1 MGGLPVKI
9 PLLCAKA
16 VLQLLAGCLPQTAR
30 CSRFFHT
37 LWHLLKAKEESNG
50 CVIESAFSELHCLWR
65 TKLFESIPRLIV
77 GDQTLRH
84 RVVSRFGKE

>member
-1 MGGLPVKI
+1 MKI

-37 LWHLLKAKEESNG
+37 LWHLLKEGSNG
-50 CVIESAFSELHCLWR
+50 CVIGSAFAELYCLWR
-65 TKLFESIPRLIV
+65 PKLGKSIPRLIV
-77 GDQTLRH
+77 DDQTVRH
-84 RVVSRFGKE
+84 RVISRFGKE

>member
-1 MGGLPVKI
+1 MGGSPVKI

-37 LWHLLKAKEESNG
+37 LWHLLIEESNG
-50 CVIESAFSELHCLWR
+50 CVIGSAFPELHRLWR

>member
-1 MGGLPVKI
+1 MKI

-37 LWHLLKAKEESNG
+37 LWHLLKAG
-50 CVIESAFSELHCLWR
+50 IQWLRIGSAFAELHRLWR
-65 TKLFESIPRLIV
+65 SKLFESIPRLIV

-84 RVVSRFGKE
+84 RVVSCFSKE

>member
-1 MGGLPVKI
+1 MKI

-16 VLQLLAGCLPQTAR
+16 VLQLLQGCLPQTAR

-37 LWHLLKAKEESNG
+37 LWHLLIEGSNG
-50 CVIESAFSELHCLWR
+50 CVIGSAIAELHRLWCS
-65 TKLFESIPRLIV
+65 KLFESIPRLIV
-77 GDQTLRH
+77 DEQTLRH

>member
-1 MGGLPVKI
+1 MKI

-16 VLQLLAGCLPQTAR
+16 ILQLLAGCLPQIAR

-37 LWHLLKAKEESNG
+37 LWHLLKEGSNG
-50 CVIESAFSELHCLWR
+50 CVIGSAFPELHRLWR
-65 TKLFESIPRLIV
+65 SKLFESIPRLIV
-77 GDQTLRH
+77 DDQTLRH

>member
-1 MGGLPVKI
+1 MKI
-9 PLLCAKA
+9 RSRRAKA
-16 VLQLLAGCLPQTAR
+16 VLQLLQGGLPQTAR

-37 LWHLLKAKEESNG
+37 LWHLLKEGSNG
-50 CVIESAFSELHCLWR
+50 CVIGSAFPDLHRLWCS
-65 TKLFESIPRLIV
+65 KLFESIPRLIV

>member
-1 MGGLPVKI
+1 MKI

-37 LWHLLKAKEESNG
+37 LWHLLKAKAG
-50 CVIESAFSELHCLWR
+50 IQWLRDGSAFAELHRLWR
-65 TKLFESIPRLIV
+65 SKLGKSIPRLIV
-77 GDQTLRH
+77 DDQTLRH

>member
-1 MGGLPVKI
+1 MKI

-37 LWHLLKAKEESNG
+37 LWHLLKAGIQWLRIGS
-50 CVIESAFSELHCLWR
+50 VFAELHRLWR
-65 TKLFESIPRLIV
+65 SKLFESIPRLIV
-77 GDQTLRH
+77 DDQTLRH

>member
-1 MGGLPVKI
+1 MKI

-16 VLQLLAGCLPQTAR
+16 VLQLLADSLPQIAR

-37 LWHLLKAKEESNG
+37 SWHLLKKGSNG
-50 CVIESAFSELHCLWR
+50 YVIGSAFPELHRPWR
-65 TKLFESIPRLIV
+65 SKLGKSIPRLIV
-77 GDQTLRH
+77 DDQTLRH

>member
-1 MGGLPVKI
+1 MKI

-16 VLQLLAGCLPQTAR
+16 VLQLLAGCVPQTAR

-37 LWHLLKAKEESNG
+37 LWHLLKEGSNG
-50 CVIESAFSELHCLWR
+50 CVIGSAFAELHRLWR
-65 TKLFESIPRLIV
+65 SKLFESIPRLIV
-77 GDQTLRH
+77 DDQTLRH

>member
-1 MGGLPVKI
+1 MKI

-37 LWHLLKAKEESNG
+37 LWHLLIEESNG
-50 CVIESAFSELHCLWR
+50 CVIGSVFAELHRLWR
-65 TKLFESIPRLIV
+65 SKLFESIPRLIV
-77 GDQTLRH
+77 DDQTLRH
-84 RVVSRFGKE
+84 RVISCFGKE

>member
-1 MGGLPVKI
+1 MKI

-16 VLQLLAGCLPQTAR
+16 VLQLLAGCLLQTAR

-37 LWHLLKAKEESNG
+37 LWHLLKEGSNG
-50 CVIESAFSELHCLWR
+50 CVIRSAFPELHRLWR
-65 TKLFESIPRLIV
+65 PKLIESIPRLIV
-77 GDQTLRH
+77 DDQTLRH

>member
-1 MGGLPVKI
+1 MKI

-37 LWHLLKAKEESNG
+37 LWHLMKAG
-50 CVIESAFSELHCLWR
+50 IQWLVIGSAFPELHRLWR
-65 TKLFESIPRLIV
+65 SKLFESIPRLIV
-77 GDQTLRH
+77 DDQTLRH

>member
-1 MGGLPVKI
+1 MKI

-30 CSRFFHT
+30 CSRFSHT

-50 CVIESAFSELHCLWR
+50 CVIESAFSELHSLWGLKR
-65 TKLFESIPRLIV
+65 FESIPRLIV
-77 GDQTLRH
+77 SDEALCH
-84 RVVSRFGKE
+84 RLISRLGKE

>member
-1 MGGLPVKI
+1 MKI

-37 LWHLLKAKEESNG
+37 LWYLLKEGSNG
-50 CVIESAFSELHCLWR
+50 CVIGSAFAELHRLWR
-65 TKLFESIPRLIV
+65 SKLFESIPRLIV
-77 GDQTLRH
+77 DDQTLRH
-84 RVVSRFGKE
+84 RVVSRFGKK